1 MVLLRTEIQFLSF
14 AFSFQ
19 DRIFRNFQQIEFYPS
34 HFHEYLLSAEV
45 GFSHSYPLGVPRHL
59 SKGFRRPIQL
69 YIKGDY
75 TPSQVMWS
83 DAHHPPQTPY
93 TPYRGIYA
101 EMMCPPPRGYNA
113 NSSVW
118 GGGDNTPCRP
128 MASTSQYY
136 NPMETDSYLPSY
148 ETEVSNRR
156 YCFQS
161 PLYSAEW
168 SPPPLSSSNS
178 ETRTPPK
185 PSTWS
190 VSTTPMTPSNAM
202 QGGGSVTNTPHHRH
216 VYPPDEEPLLDA
228 LENADS
234 EDQPSTQT
242 NGTGISSNGDTP
254 RTEED
259 SPEH

>member
-1 MVLLRTEIQFLSF
+1 MS
-14 AFSFQ
+14 
-19 DRIFRNFQQIEFYPS
+19 P
-34 HFHEYLLSAEV
+34 EV

-69 YIKGDY
+69 YVKGDY

-101 EMMCPPPRGYNA
+101 EMMCPPPRGYNM
-113 NSSVW
+113 NSSAW
-118 GGGDNTPCRP
+118 GGGDNTPFRP

-136 NPMETDSYLPSY
+136 NPKETDSYLPSY
-148 ETEVSNRR
+148 ETEVSTRR

-178 ETRTPPK
+178 DTRTPPK
-185 PSTWS
+185 QPSAWS
-190 VSTTPMTPSNAM
+190 VSTTPMTPSQAFGT
-202 QGGGSVTNTPHHRH
+202 QGSVTNTPHHRH
-216 VYPPDEEPLLDA
+216 VYPPDEPLLD
-228 LENADS
+228 LDNADS
-234 EDQPSTQT
+234 EDQPVNSNNNNNSGSGVAQSN
-242 NGTGISSNGDTP
+242 NGVSSSGDTP

>member
-1 MVLLRTEIQFLSF
+1 M
-14 AFSFQ
+14 
-19 DRIFRNFQQIEFYPS
+19 
-34 HFHEYLLSAEV
+34 
-45 GFSHSYPLGVPRHL
+45 
-59 SKGFRRPIQL
+59 
-69 YIKGDY
+69 YIKGDF

-93 TPYRGIYA
+93 TPYRGRYA
-101 EMMCPPPRGYNA
+101 EMMCPPQRGFY

-128 MASTSQYY
+128 LASTSQYY

-148 ETEVSNRR
+148 ETEVTNRR

-161 PLYSAEW
+161 PLYSAAW

-190 VSTTPMTPSNAM
+190 VSTTPMTPSNAFAG
-202 QGGGSVTNTPHHRH
+202 QGGSVTNTPHH
-216 VYPPDEEPLLDA
+216 VYPPDEPLLELDV
-228 LENADS
+228 DS
-234 EDQPSTQT
+234 QDQLNNGT
-242 NGTGISSNGDTP
+242 NGAAVSSSGDTP